1 MVGSVPCQPLRQE
14 GYTVLGGADGLE
26 ALLLAEP
33 VSREIDLLLTD
44 AVMPQMDGPAL
55 AAELMARCPDLKVLI
70 MSGYAQGA
78 DLEKVTLRNSFVFLQ
93 KPFTGRQL
101 LRTIRDALD
110 GQRPST

>member
-1 MVGSVPCQPLRQE
+1 MS
-14 GYTVLGGADGLE
+14 
-26 ALLLAEP
+26 
-33 VSREIDLLLTD
+33 
-44 AVMPQMDGPAL
+44 
-55 AAELMARCPDLKVLI
+55 RCPDLKVLI

-110 GQRPST
+110 GQRSST